1 MLLLVTLMLGYQ
13 HVHLR
18 ITGDP
23 LPGYCRV
30 ARPVRIEDR
39 CCP

>member
-1 MLLLVTLMLGYQ
+1 MLLLVILMLGYQ

-23 LPGYCRV
+23 TPGYRRV
-30 ARPVRIEDR
+30 ARPVRVEDR
-39 CCP
+39 CWP

>member
-1 MLLLVTLMLGYQ
+1 MLLLVILMLGYQ

-18 ITGDP
+18 VTGDP
-23 LPGYCRV
+23 LPGCDWQ
-30 ARPVRIEDR
+30 AWPVRVEQL